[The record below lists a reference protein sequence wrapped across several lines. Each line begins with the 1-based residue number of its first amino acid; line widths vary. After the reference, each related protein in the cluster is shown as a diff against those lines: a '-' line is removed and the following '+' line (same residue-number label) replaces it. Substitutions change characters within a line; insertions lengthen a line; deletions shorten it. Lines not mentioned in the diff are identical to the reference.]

1 LNRILLYGRADATMS
16 DEIQRR
22 VVHIVD
28 AVVAGDN
35 NGPLS
40 PDPLPL
46 GLILGGNN
54 AAAVDWVGAQLLA
67 FLPEKISLTR
77 HAFDQF
83 RWPITNFPSSS
94 VSLVGDLG
102 AGAPSLLLDKVRR
115 PVVHPFGWRDVAA
128 TQPGSAPEPAAL
140 AAASVGPCDA

>member
-1 LNRILLYGRADATMS
+1 
-16 DEIQRR
+16 
-22 VVHIVD
+22 
-28 AVVAGDN
+28 
-35 NGPLS
+35 
-40 PDPLPL
+40 L

-54 AAAVDWVGAQLLA
+54 AAAMDWVGAQLLA

-94 VSLVGDLG
+94 VTLVGDLG
-102 AGAPSLLLDKVRR
+102 EGAPSLLLDQVRL

-128 TQPGSAPEPAAL
+128 PQAEAAPEPAVPTP
-140 AAASVGPCDA
+140 AAVGPSDA